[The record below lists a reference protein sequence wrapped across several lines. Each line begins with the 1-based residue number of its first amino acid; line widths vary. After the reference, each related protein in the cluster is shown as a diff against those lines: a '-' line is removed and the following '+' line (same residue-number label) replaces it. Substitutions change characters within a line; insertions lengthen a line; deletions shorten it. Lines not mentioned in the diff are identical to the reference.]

1 MRPPRPARRPILQR
15 SERAMWKVRP
25 AQTSFGCLTLLVGVE
40 AICFVAIVVQ
50 TILISVCSSLEPL
63 SLMGLKVSPTIQV
76 LCAAWAMVGI
86 PMSVCAG
93 VGALYRIEYLVK
105 IFFWY
110 LILSFPF
117 GVAVPAWLLAS
128 GKVCDSIVE
137 QEIQRMG
144 SAFVCGFTET
154 FVFMWSM
161 VAALVHSYFVY
172 VVWSAAEEINDYHH
186 SSPSLAAY
194 NSQLQFMANAAPA
207 TPGAMLKTSMG
218 VHTPLM
224 SLLQSKAEQSMQ
236 YGGSMKSSA
245 APNPFEMPPADG
257 VL

>member
-1 MRPPRPARRPILQR
+1 
-15 SERAMWKVRP
+15 MWKVRP
-25 AQTSFGCLTLLVGVE
+25 AQTCFGCLTLLVGVE
-40 AICFVAIVVQ
+40 AICFVALIVQ

-63 SLMGLKVSPTIQV
+63 SIMSLKVSPTIQV
-76 LCAAWAMVGI
+76 LSGAWAMVGM
-86 PMSVCAG
+86 PMAVCAG
-93 VGALYRIEYLVK
+93 VGVLYRIEYLVK
-105 IFFWY
+105 TFFWY
-110 LILSFPF
+110 LTLSFPF
-117 GVAVPAWLLAS
+117 GILVPAWLLAS
-128 GKVCDSIVE
+128 GKVCDSMVE

-161 VAALVHSYFVY
+161 VAALMHSYFVY
-172 VVWSAAEEINDYHH
+172 VVWSACEEINDYHH

-207 TPGAMLKTSMG
+207 APGEMPKTSMG

-236 YGGSMKSSA
+236 YGG
-245 APNPFEMPPADG
+245 APNPFEMPQESG
-257 VL
+257 LY